1 MIKSIIIAVFIT
13 LVSTVVC
20 FSADDTIGLV
30 TEVKGKAIVIRDGQQ
45 HVPEAGFK
53 LKTNDT
59 LNTGPDSAIGVIFN
73 DETVMSIGANPV
85 FICRQDGPRNCRL
98 HVRPDRQ
105 DQPGISALYHP
116 LGLDRHPG
124 HKNGHPSR
132 R

>member
-30 TEVKGKAIVIRDGQQ
+30 TEVKGKAFVVRDAQQ

-59 LNTGPDSAIGVIFN
+59 LNTGPDS
-73 DETVMSIGANPV
+73 
-85 FICRQDGPRNCRL
+85 
-98 HVRPDRQ
+98 
-105 DQPGISALYHP
+105 
-116 LGLDRHPG
+116 RH
-124 HKNGHPSR
+124 R
-132 R
+132 RYLQR